1 MKKKS
6 SSVYY
11 YQTRGCWVASF
22 TGKDGKRKVKR
33 LPLAGNIDEA
43 AEEFVRLHGAET
55 SNEPR
60 ELPETPLKPMLSM
73 FERQVM
79 SEMRPSTQCIY
90 RQVFNLLTEANIKDV
105 KALRPDKLSALR
117 DVFLRHEMGKATQHK
132 LLRATKRLLRWSNKA
147 GFTSSVVDFDMPR
160 LRKKSKGRPL
170 TEAEFKLM
178 LKATDQVYAQ
188 HPDRAKACRRLL
200 CGLWLSGLR
209 ISECTL
215 SWDDKEAFH
224 VDWQSHKN
232 PVFVMPDEMDKT
244 GQARVFPMAPEFW
257 ALISSVPVENRT
269 GPVFQVLSTR
279 VNCVLNTDQLSKLI
293 FRIGKLSGVIVD
305 RRPDGTVKYASAHDL
320 RRSFGLRWASRRIN
334 EMQLGALMRHSSSET
349 TRAYYIGNNASA
361 VLDEFWDENVE
372 IVKQL

>member
-1 MKKKS
+1 MKKKN

-11 YQTRGCWVASF
+11 YVTRGCWVASY

-33 LPLAGNIDEA
+33 LPLASNIDEA
-43 AEEFVRLHGAET
+43 AEEFVRLHGAEADDKPG
-55 SNEPR
+55 NI
-60 ELPETPLKPMLSM
+60 PETPLKPMLTA

-79 SEMRPSTQCIY
+79 GDMRSSTQCIY
-90 RQVFNLLTEANIKDV
+90 RQVFNLLGEANIKDIRS
-105 KALRPDKLSALR
+105 LRPDKLLALR
-117 DVFLRHEMGKATQHK
+117 EVFLRHEMGNATQHK
-132 LLRATKRLLRWSNKA
+132 LLRATKRLLRWAYKA
-147 GFTSSVVDFDMPR
+147 GFTDRSVDFDMPR

-178 LKATDQVYAQ
+178 LKATDKVYAQ
-188 HPDRAKACRRLL
+188 HPERAKACKRLL

-215 SWDDKEAFH
+215 SWDDPDVFH
-224 VDWQSHKN
+224 VDWQSYKN
-232 PVFVMPDEMDKT
+232 PVFVMPDDMDKT

-279 VNCVLNTDQLSKLI
+279 VDCVLNTDQLSKLI
-293 FRIGKLSGVIVD
+293 FRIGKLSGVVVD

-349 TRAYYIGNNASA
+349 TRTYYIGNNASA
-361 VLDEFWDENVE
+361 VLDEFWEQNVQ
-372 IVKQL
+372 IVE